1 MSWDFET
8 EPGFAAQLDWI
19 EAFVRDEVE
28 PPDHVVEDPY
38 DVKDS
43 VRAAL
48 IPPLQHRVRAQGL
61 WACHLSPKLGG
72 EGYGQVKLAL
82 INEIL
87 GRSRSAPVVFGCQA
101 PDSGNSEILAHF
113 GTAQQQRRWLDPLLA
128 GEIVSCFAMTE
139 PQGGADP
146 NVIYHIS
153 CRGRWRVDHPR
164 RKVVCVQCLSRGVLP
179 GARGH

>member
-38 DVKDS
+38 DAKDS

-87 GRSRSAPVVFGCQA
+87 GRSRSAPVSSVAKHRIQA
-101 PDSGNSEILAHF
+101 IAKSLRTSELRSSSA
-113 GTAQQQRRWLDPLLA
+113 A
-128 GEIVSCFAMTE
+128 GWTRCLPAKS
-139 PQGGADP
+139 
-146 NVIYHIS
+146 S
-153 CRGRWRVDHPR
+153 RVLR
-164 RKVVCVQCLSRGVLP
+164 
-179 GARGH
+179 